1 MPPDL
6 PAGDPSDVAAGDPSD
21 VALKSRN
28 PNAAEQPAPRE
39 RAKQL
44 HVEAQRRYLERK
56 RQRGPAFAAC
66 WQQLNAKEQ
75 KTAAAFG
82 FDAATWDVRQT
93 EDVSSVI
100 GEAWDGMECCDDR
113 CDEDCPGHMPNDSP
127 IPAWLLPWD
136 ALSTQLTTAAM
147 RLGHTEELW
156 DDDDLTRSTSLEDV
170 GDTEWVTTKST

>member
-113 CDEDCPGHMPNDSP
+113 CDEDFQGTCRMSRQFQRGCCRGTRCRRSSQSQRC
-127 IPAWLLPWD
+127 AWVI
-136 ALSTQLTTAAM
+136 LSGA
-147 RLGHTEELW
+147 
-156 DDDDLTRSTSLEDV
+156 V
-170 GDTEWVTTKST
+170 G